1 MDRAALSDFKRLIS
15 ARFFFT
21 LAVQMQVVVVGWRVY
36 DLTKDPLSLGLMGLA
51 EAVPALSL
59 ALYAGYIVDR
69 TPPLKA
75 YRWVLKGSLF
85 SVFILLASALL
96 QNHTDHATQVAALYV
111 ASFFTG
117 AARAF
122 SQPAMFA
129 IVPRLLKRESLAQAQ
144 ALMGST
150 MQVARVA
157 GPALGGLAFGF
168 LGLTPSFLIIC
179 AFLFASLISSYLIK
193 AKIEASP
200 SIRPARTMREDLV
213 EGASFVFRHPI
224 LLPALTLDMV
234 SVLFGGV
241 TALLPIFAQEIL
253 NVGPH
258 GLGALRAAPALGAA
272 VMGLYLAKV
281 PLRHR
286 AGPWLFSAVAGFGLS
301 ILVFAASKNFILSLV
316 ALVMSGVFD
325 SVSVIVRGTAVQ
337 LASPDYMRGRI
348 SAVNSMFIGSSNELG
363 AFESGLA
370 AKLMGVV
377 PSAYFGGLICLA
389 TVGVIAIVSP
399 TLRKLDLDKVT
410 A

>member
-144 ALMGST
+144 ALILSHR
-150 MQVARVA
+150 QRRV
-157 GPALGGLAFGF
+157 F
-168 LGLTPSFLIIC
+168 L
-179 AFLFASLISSYLIK
+179 
-193 AKIEASP
+193 
-200 SIRPARTMREDLV
+200 
-213 EGASFVFRHPI
+213 H
-224 LLPALTLDMV
+224 
-234 SVLFGGV
+234 
-241 TALLPIFAQEIL
+241 
-253 NVGPH
+253 
-258 GLGALRAAPALGAA
+258 LRRSHQQF
-272 VMGLYLAKV
+272 
-281 PLRHR
+281 LRHHTLLI
-286 AGPWLFSAVAGFGLS
+286 PWMRWFHIESRLYHRC
-301 ILVFAASKNFILSLV
+301 SKD
-316 ALVMSGVFD
+316 VMMN
-325 SVSVIVRGTAVQ
+325 
-337 LASPDYMRGRI
+337 Y
-348 SAVNSMFIGSSNELG
+348 
-363 AFESGLA
+363 
-370 AKLMGVV
+370 
-377 PSAYFGGLICLA
+377 
-389 TVGVIAIVSP
+389 
-399 TLRKLDLDKVT
+399 
-410 A
+410 